1 MSYAEG
7 QGARVPSAEGDGPS
21 AVRFNHQN
29 ESSFR
34 REYPSPVAK
43 DPGRVNLIRVSGL
56 GSGEGSRV
64 TERFQAMYEAEF
76 ANVFRAVA
84 LVCGDRG
91 IAEDATQE
99 AFARAL
105 ARWRRL
111 RDAPWAAGWVTTT
124 AINVARRELRRSALP
139 PDAPAGES
147 DREAVLDLRA
157 AVRHLPSRQQEAVAL
172 HYLLDLP
179 IAHAASAM
187 GCDEGTVKTH
197 LSRARA
203 TLGRLLGRE
212 TETDHIEARTPN
224 DG

>member
-1 MSYAEG
+1 
-7 QGARVPSAEGDGPS
+7 
-21 AVRFNHQN
+21 
-29 ESSFR
+29 
-34 REYPSPVAK
+34 
-43 DPGRVNLIRVSGL
+43 
-56 GSGEGSRV
+56 
-64 TERFQAMYEAEF
+64 MYEAEF

-124 AINVARRELRRSALP
+124 AINVARRQLRRSPLP
-139 PDAPAGES
+139 PDAPAGEP
-147 DREAVLDLRA
+147 DREAALDVRA
-157 AVRHLPSRQQEAVAL
+157 AIRHLPSRQQEAVAL

-203 TLGRLLGRE
+203 RLTRLLGRE
-212 TETDHIEARTPN
+212 TESDQIEARAPN